1 MVKTSADRFQIGW
14 QFEAMGFK
22 RKKKELAAESA
33 YNEAA
38 SLTAWNLHF
47 SYQIKHSLLTGQ
59 SWLLKPLG

>member
-1 MVKTSADRFQIGW
+1 MVKTSADRFQIGS

-22 RKKKELAAESA
+22 RKKKELASESA

-38 SLTAWNLHF
+38 HLTAWNLYF

-59 SWLLKPLG
+59 S